1 LVDCEGIAVFLMQL
15 VVVCADAY
23 GVVCN
28 RRLVEQFKVGV
39 SSVPMPQIL
48 IVAVIDLDRSVSSN
62 S

>member
-1 LVDCEGIAVFLMQL
+1 
-15 VVVCADAY
+15 
-23 GVVCN
+23 
-28 RRLVEQFKVGV
+28 VEQFKVGV